1 MVSDID
7 SPKPAKSLLPSIA
20 ALLIFLA
27 VLFAAYF
34 YGKMRASRGLLPGFE
49 SQAAKERLVAAMQF
63 QLQVA
68 AEAEKNAVMADTDE
82 SSDAFAQESRHASEA
97 VEKARQELGR
107 LIEAD
112 GRQDEVARF
121 TEFSDAWKHHQQ
133 LDQEILALAVE
144 NTNLKAMELS
154 FGPAGERL
162 RKMESALDAVVEQ
175 SASSADASVIER
187 AAWEAL
193 IAALKIHAL
202 HGRHI
207 AESHDAVMDRIEA
220 EMKSLDSEARE
231 GLSTVAAE
239 AGEPLQPSV
248 DKARTAYAD
257 FQKINSQILELSR
270 RNSNVRSAAISLGEK
285 RQVTAQCRKLLSALQ
300 ESIQPDI
307 LSATR

>member
-1 MVSDID
+1 
-7 SPKPAKSLLPSIA
+7 
-20 ALLIFLA
+20 
-27 VLFAAYF
+27 
-34 YGKMRASRGLLPGFE
+34 
-49 SQAAKERLVAAMQF
+49 
-63 QLQVA
+63 
-68 AEAEKNAVMADTDE
+68 
-82 SSDAFAQESRHASEA
+82 
-97 VEKARQELGR
+97 
-107 LIEAD
+107 
-112 GRQDEVARF
+112 
-121 TEFSDAWKHHQQ
+121 
-133 LDQEILALAVE
+133 
-144 NTNLKAMELS
+144 MELS

-162 RKMESALDAVVEQ
+162 QEMESALDAVVEQ

-248 DKARTAYAD
+248 GKARTAYAD
-257 FQKINSQILELSR
+257 FQRINSQILELSR